1 MEWMEGDYR
10 GAHLS
15 NKGQKLLTVK
25 AMQSVIFLVHKV
37 WMFIT
42 PHIITEH
49 SGDPEALRIPLT
61 PYSISLS
68 LPLSH
73 TFAVFFSFSLSCWRW
88 WKTGMH
94 TGIIIHL
101 KLLNMSWFGLSG
113 TIMGTYKL
121 KACWVEIPW
130 IDAQKKKPRQC
141 WKYENLVW

>member
-25 AMQSVIFLVHKV
+25 AMQSVIFLMHKV

-61 PYSISLS
+61 LYSLS
-68 LPLSH
+68 LSL
-73 TFAVFFSFSLSCWRW
+73 TLLLSFSHSLSLAEDDERLGC
-88 WKTGMH
+88 TQASLY
-94 TGIIIHL
+94 TS
-101 KLLNMSWFGLSG
+101 NF
-113 TIMGTYKL
+113 
-121 KACWVEIPW
+121 
-130 IDAQKKKPRQC
+130 
-141 WKYENLVW
+141 

>member
-25 AMQSVIFLVHKV
+25 AMQSVIFLMHKV

-49 SGDPEALRIPLT
+49 SRDPEALRIPLT

-73 TFAVFFSFSLSCWRW
+73 TFAVFFSFSLLLKMMKDWDAHRHHYTPQTSKYVMVWTVRHNN
-88 WKTGMH
+88 G
-94 TGIIIHL
+94 HL
-101 KLLNMSWFGLSG
+101 
-113 TIMGTYKL
+113 
-121 KACWVEIPW
+121 
-130 IDAQKKKPRQC
+130 
-141 WKYENLVW
+141 